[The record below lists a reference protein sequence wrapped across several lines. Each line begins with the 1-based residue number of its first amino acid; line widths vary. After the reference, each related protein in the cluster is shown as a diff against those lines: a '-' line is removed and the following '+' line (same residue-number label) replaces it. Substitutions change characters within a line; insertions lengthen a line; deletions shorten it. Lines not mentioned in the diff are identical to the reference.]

1 VIALALF
8 ALFADALAAPL
19 RVDVLLSPAVLQTPR
34 ITAAHEGVDVFGA
47 PTDLRRRP
55 DQQPLGGQGLG
66 IALLADQD
74 ASMWFVEVL
83 TRVTVPRYEFRN
95 WTFTPVATSVRLD
108 GGALVWFDGVGDRP
122 AVAGYG
128 VLAGGLQLSLLGARP
143 FVTAVAPAVHGS
155 TSLGVGS
162 HGEKLRFRAEF
173 RGDLAL
179 RVDHLAGRA
188 ERPQG
193 AFTWSWWPGEA
204 ALSLVVGIGLPAG
217 GAG

>member
-1 VIALALF
+1 MIPVLALV
-8 ALFADALAAPL
+8 AAALAAPL

-34 ITAAHEGVDVFGA
+34 IAAAHQGVDVFGA
-47 PTDLRRRP
+47 PTDHRRSP

-66 IALLADQD
+66 VALLADQD
-74 ASMWFVEVL
+74 ASMWFVESL
-83 TRVTVPRYEFRN
+83 IRVTLPRYDFRN
-95 WTFTPVATSVRLD
+95 WTFAPVATSARLD
-108 GGALVWFDGVGDRP
+108 GGALVWFDATGARP

-128 VLAGGLQLSLLGARP
+128 VLAGGMQLSLLGAQP
-143 FVTAVAPAVHGS
+143 FVTAVAPAVHGA

-162 HGEKLRFRAEF
+162 RGDELRFRAEF

-179 RVDHLAGRA
+179 RLDHLAGHA